1 MQKTSEGI
9 LAITSL
15 ESIALVSL
23 LLVCQKYF
31 KLTYYEGQRMS

>member
-1 MQKTSEGI
+1 MGNISEGI

-23 LLVCQKYF
+23 LQYI
-31 KLTYYEGQRMS
+31 TR

>member
-9 LAITSL
+9 LATISL

-23 LLVCQKYF
+23 LSA
-31 KLTYYEGQRMS
+31 R

>member
-9 LAITSL
+9 LATTSL

-23 LLVCQKYF
+23 LSA
-31 KLTYYEGQRMS
+31 G